1 MDFLKKEL
9 KLLLQ
14 SLYHYRGKVSGAT
27 QSEQNK
33 LGTVQAVI
41 DKIEAEIG
49 PLTPELTPFDRQME
63 EPLSV
68 LKKGK
73 VSSKKRKTKS

>member
-1 MDFLKKEL
+1 MDFQKKEL

-27 QSEQNK
+27 QSEINK
-33 LGTVQAVI
+33 METVQAVI
-41 DKIEAEIG
+41 DKIEDNVG

-63 EPLSV
+63 EALSI

-73 VSSKKRKTKS
+73 VSKKKRKT